1 MGIKLNTVLLLSLPG
16 LSETDTPLGSGAA
29 LKQGCLVRQFLA
41 RVEINTVGAV
51 LRYLSAGE
59 IRYFPTGGI

>member
-1 MGIKLNTVLLLSLPG
+1 M
-16 LSETDTPLGSGAA
+16 SETDTPLGSGAA